1 MDLIVSAISQGILWS
16 LLPLGLFISFRILN
30 IADMTTEGAYPLGA
44 AVCVSLIQA
53 GMSPILAIFIAML
66 AGALAGALT
75 SIFINICK
83 IPSLL
88 AGILTMTALLSV
100 NLRVMGRP
108 NLSLLNHKTI
118 FDIFSSVSLPPYFD
132 SIIVG
137 IIIVSLVIF
146 FMYFFFNTEL
156 GQALIATGD
165 NPKMASSLGIS
176 TKKMT
181 LLGLMFSNSIEALTG
196 AIVSQN
202 NGYADVNSGLGVIV
216 VALAAIIIGEV
227 IFGDVNFLTRLICI
241 ILGSIIYRLLL
252 VFVLKLNIIEA
263 NDFKIISALLIA
275 LFLSVPELKKYI
287 NISRE
292 KGDN

>member
-16 LLPLGLFISFRILN
+16 LLSLGLFISFRILN

-53 GMSPILAIFIAML
+53 GISPILAIFIAML

-146 FMYFFFNTEL
+146 FMHFFFNTEL

-165 NPKMASSLGIS
+165 NPTMASSLGIS

-181 LLGLMFSNSIEALTG
+181 LLGLMLSNSIVALTG
-196 AIVSQN
+196 AILSQN

-216 VALAAIIIGEV
+216 VALAAIIVGEV
-227 IFGDVNFLTRLICI
+227 IFGDVNFLTRLVCI

>member
-1 MDLIVSAISQGILWS
+1 MDLIISAISQGILWS
-16 LLPLGLFISFRILN
+16 LLSLGLFISFRILN

-44 AVCVSLIQA
+44 AVCVSLIQT

-146 FMYFFFNTEL
+146 FMHFFFNTEL
-156 GQALIATGD
+156 GQAFIATGD

-181 LLGLMFSNSIEALTG
+181 LLGLMLSNSIVALTG
-196 AIVSQN
+196 AILSQN

>member
-181 LLGLMFSNSIEALTG
+181 LLGLMFSNSIVALTG
-196 AIVSQN
+196 AILSQN

>member
-16 LLPLGLFISFRILN
+16 LLSLGLFISFRILN

-44 AVCVSLIQA
+44 AVCVSLIQT

-146 FMYFFFNTEL
+146 FMHFFFNTEL

-165 NPKMASSLGIS
+165 NSKMASSLGIS

-181 LLGLMFSNSIEALTG
+181 LLGLMLSNSIVALTG
-196 AIVSQN
+196 AILSQN

-227 IFGDVNFLTRLICI
+227 IFGDVNFLTRLVCI

>member
-1 MDLIVSAISQGILWS
+1 MDLIISAISQGILWS
-16 LLPLGLFISFRILN
+16 LLSLGLFISFRILN

-44 AVCVSLIQA
+44 AVCVSLIQT

-146 FMYFFFNTEL
+146 FMHFFFNTEL

-181 LLGLMFSNSIEALTG
+181 LLGLMLSNSIVALTG
-196 AIVSQN
+196 AILSQN

-275 LFLSVPELKKYI
+275 LFLSIPELKKYI

>member
-1 MDLIVSAISQGILWS
+1 MDLIISAISQGILWS
-16 LLPLGLFISFRILN
+16 LLSLGLFISFRILN

-44 AVCVSLIQA
+44 AVCVSLIQT

-146 FMYFFFNTEL
+146 FMHFFFNTEL

-181 LLGLMFSNSIEALTG
+181 LLGLMLSNSIVALTG
-196 AIVSQN
+196 AILSQN

-227 IFGDVNFLTRLICI
+227 IFGDVNFLTRLVCI

-275 LFLSVPELKKYI
+275 LFLSIPELKKYI

>member
-1 MDLIVSAISQGILWS
+1 MDLIISAIAQGMLWG
-16 LLPLGLFISFRILN
+16 LLSLGLFISFRVLN

-53 GMSPILAIFIAML
+53 GISPILAIFIAML

-146 FMYFFFNTEL
+146 FMHFFFNTEL

-181 LLGLMFSNSIEALTG
+181 LLGLMLSNSIVALTG
-196 AIVSQN
+196 AILSQN

-216 VALAAIIIGEV
+216 VALAAIIVGEV
-227 IFGDVNFLTRLICI
+227 IFGDVNFLTRLVCI

>member
-16 LLPLGLFISFRILN
+16 LLSLGLFISFRILN

-53 GMSPILAIFIAML
+53 GISPILAIFIAML

-83 IPSLL
+83 NPSLL

-146 FMYFFFNTEL
+146 FMHFFFNTEL

-181 LLGLMFSNSIEALTG
+181 LLGLMLSNSIVALTG
-196 AIVSQN
+196 AILSQN

-227 IFGDVNFLTRLICI
+227 IFGDVNFLTRLVCI

>member
-16 LLPLGLFISFRILN
+16 LLSLGLFISFRILN

-181 LLGLMFSNSIEALTG
+181 LLGLMLSNSIVALTG
-196 AIVSQN
+196 AILSQN

-275 LFLSVPELKKYI
+275 LFLTVPELKKYI

>member
-16 LLPLGLFISFRILN
+16 LLSLGLFISFRILN

-146 FMYFFFNTEL
+146 FMHFFFNTEL

-165 NPKMASSLGIS
+165 NSKMASSLGIS

-181 LLGLMFSNSIEALTG
+181 LLGLMLSNSIVALTG
-196 AIVSQN
+196 AILSQN

-227 IFGDVNFLTRLICI
+227 IFGDVNFLTRLVCI

>member
-1 MDLIVSAISQGILWS
+1 MDLIISAISQGILWS
-16 LLPLGLFISFRILN
+16 LLSLGLFISFRILN

-44 AVCVSLIQA
+44 AVCVSLIQT

-146 FMYFFFNTEL
+146 FMHFFFNTEL

-181 LLGLMFSNSIEALTG
+181 LLGLMLSNSIVALTG
-196 AIVSQN
+196 AILSQN

-227 IFGDVNFLTRLICI
+227 IFGDVNFLTRLVCI

>member
-1 MDLIVSAISQGILWS
+1 MDLIISAISQGILWS
-16 LLPLGLFISFRILN
+16 LLSLGLFISFRILN

-165 NPKMASSLGIS
+165 NPKMASSL
-176 TKKMT
+176 
-181 LLGLMFSNSIEALTG
+181 
-196 AIVSQN
+196 
-202 NGYADVNSGLGVIV
+202 
-216 VALAAIIIGEV
+216 
-227 IFGDVNFLTRLICI
+227 
-241 ILGSIIYRLLL
+241 
-252 VFVLKLNIIEA
+252 
-263 NDFKIISALLIA
+263 
-275 LFLSVPELKKYI
+275 
-287 NISRE
+287 
-292 KGDN
+292 